1 MQHSEPLAREEIDIL
16 YIKWWFQKLIGK
28 NCHTQ
33 PGNLSKGGGVGTQDS
48 QWNLLATDEA
58 AAPKCNEPMFLSFI
72 FLPFALFQLNCYCW
86 NDMSL
91 LSSDSHSKFSHL
103 GHLIDEIADV
113 SYQFPSRATS
123 KPHASWS
130 KHVFICSVYLCTRAE
145 HL

>member
-72 FLPFALFQLNCYCW
+72 FLPFALFQLNVANIQKTCHSTRSKC
-86 NDMSL
+86 
-91 LSSDSHSKFSHL
+91 SSSQQ
-103 GHLIDEIADV
+103 I
-113 SYQFPSRATS
+113 
-123 KPHASWS
+123 
-130 KHVFICSVYLCTRAE
+130 
-145 HL
+145 